1 MDQVGKICFDLVA
14 AIGGIGVIFIMVVK
28 FSSNLIADKLQKKYD
43 LKLNEEL
50 ERYKANIE
58 NRKYISKTKF
68 DAEFQLYRNLSKCF
82 FNMVKAISILIPP
95 SVVMV
100 PADKEIKK
108 KQDEQHYSEALSA
121 VVIAQDELN
130 SSVAFIPEEFYDKYE
145 EIRKLCMEQLHEF
158 EERWNVGSLVTQK
171 DKETISKDA
180 YRRTEEINKKFK
192 DLNNQIRTYLDKLD
206 VIE

>member
-1 MDQVGKICFDLVA
+1 MDQVCKICFDLVA

-95 SVVMV
+95 GVVMV

-130 SSVAFIPEEFYDKYE
+130 SNVAFISEEFYDKYE

-158 EERWNVGSLVTQK
+158 EERWNVGSVVTQIE
-171 DKETISKDA
+171 KETISKDA

>member
-68 DAEFQLYRNLSKCF
+68 DAEFQLYRNLFKCF
-82 FNMVKAISILIPP
+82 FNMVKAI
-95 SVVMV
+95 
-100 PADKEIKK
+100 
-108 KQDEQHYSEALSA
+108 
-121 VVIAQDELN
+121 
-130 SSVAFIPEEFYDKYE
+130 
-145 EIRKLCMEQLHEF
+145 
-158 EERWNVGSLVTQK
+158 
-171 DKETISKDA
+171 
-180 YRRTEEINKKFK
+180 
-192 DLNNQIRTYLDKLD
+192 
-206 VIE
+206 